1 MSNHDNL
8 KPTDEIEA
16 LRDAA
21 REAGFTDLI
30 SPESVGIQLEG
41 ADAIL
46 AKAKASEA
54 ADPVP
59 IHRRRRTRLA
69 LLAVGAVAATTV
81 LVLGIVPLW
90 PDSTAEASTPPV
102 LGFEFAAAA
111 DIATAP
117 GMSASDELT
126 RLSRVAATSPPPTG
140 TGTAQKVV
148 TDTWSASIEATRDSV
163 STVLIPRIVET
174 YLRAD
179 GSFRTVER
187 TGKPLS
193 PDGRG
198 LPKQGKWDDDPKS
211 ADETLPAGTSDPNF
225 AAKLPL
231 DTDGLAIGILKGSG
245 CRAENVDTVR
255 TNCLFRQVNALYS
268 QYVVTPKLTSAIW
281 AMMAEQPG
289 IRLLGAV
296 DDRAGRSGIGFSL
309 IPEDE
314 PQTRFVLI
322 VSPTTGQLLGSENI
336 LIKPD
341 PNSDVKPPAI
351 TSFTAFLD
359 SSYTTE

>member
-8 KPTDEIEA
+8 GPADEIEA
-16 LRDAA
+16 LRNTA
-21 REAGFTDLI
+21 RAAGFADSI
-30 SPESVGIQLEG
+30 DPESVGIQLDSPE
-41 ADAIL
+41 AML
-46 AKAKASEA
+46 QRAKASEESS
-54 ADPVP
+54 PVP

-69 LLAVGAVAATTV
+69 LLASGAVAATTA
-81 LVLGIVPLW
+81 LVLGVVPML
-90 PDSTAEASTPPV
+90 PDSSAGASTPPV
-102 LGFEFAAAA
+102 LGYEFAAAA

-117 GMSASDELT
+117 GKPARDELK
-126 RLSRVAATSPPPTG
+126 RLSAVAATSPAPTG
-140 TGTAQKVV
+140 NGTTQKVV
-148 TDTWSASIEATRDSV
+148 TDNWFASIESTDDSI

-211 ADETLPAGTSDPNF
+211 ADETLPAGASKPDF
-225 AAKLPL
+225 ATALPL
-231 DTDGLAIGILKGSG
+231 DPDGLIKELLSGTG
-245 CRAENVDTVR
+245 CRAANNDTAR

-268 QYVVTPKLTSAIW
+268 QYVVTPRLTSAIW
-281 AMMAEQPG
+281 AAMADQPG
-289 IRLLGAV
+289 VRLLGAV
-296 DDRAGRSGIGFSL
+296 NDRAGRSGIGFSL

-314 PQTRFVLI
+314 PHTRFVLI
-322 VSPTTGQLLGSENI
+322 VSPTTGQLLGSESI
-336 LIKPD
+336 LIKKD
-341 PNSDVKPPAI
+341 RDSDVQPPAI

-359 SSYTTE
+359 SRFTTE